1 MQKLLRKLTK
11 NSHGSNNLKQLL
23 ITKPED
29 EKKAVKEILQ
39 SLAKFMLDS
48 DINVKFLSEMKL
60 QKIVFKTVEELRL
73 PITRSWYI
81 RGCMVHPGGTLPGSV
96 RKNTLEK
103 LVQNPNK
110 LVVNSD
116 IYSCFDD
123 IRVKNIV
130 FTERN
135 LFLRQL
141 YSSMEPAR
149 FRNEYIPNNE
159 IIHTSEEMS
168 RGIFD
173 NISSVIS
180 ENISKLYLGLQ
191 KDELF
196 DGVSSK
202 FYDFLNFIEDASIEI
217 EGLVEE
223 GAEVTQNGIEF
234 LKRLSNAYHN
244 TVWMEPASIIS
255 IETVKGLSAGKVIKQ
270 REIYLPLAA
279 RKIDESLKELKN
291 ISKKLNLTV
300 SENNIEKAYMKSYE
314 QVGEKSGKHLTEM
327 WKIYAK

>member
-1 MQKLLRKLTK
+1 LAKHSQ
-11 NSHGSNNLKQLL
+11 GSNKLKQLL

-29 EKKAVKEILQ
+29 EKQAVKEILQ
-39 SLAKFMLDS
+39 SLAQFILDS
-48 DINVKFLSEMKL
+48 DIDVKFLSEMKL
-60 QKIVFKTVEELRL
+60 QKIVFKTVEELEL
-73 PITRSWYI
+73 PVTRSWYI
-81 RGCMVHPGGTLPGSV
+81 RGCMVHPGGTLSGSV
-96 RKNTLEK
+96 RKNTIEK
-103 LVQNPNK
+103 LVKKPEK

-123 IRVKNIV
+123 IKIEKIF

-159 IIHTSEEMS
+159 IILTSEKMS
-168 RGIFD
+168 RGTFN

-180 ENISKLYLGLQ
+180 ENISKLYLGMQ
-191 KDELF
+191 NDELF
-196 DGVSSK
+196 DGISSK
-202 FYDFLNFIEDASIEI
+202 FYDYLNFIEDVSIET

-223 GAEVTQNGIEF
+223 GAEIAQNDMSF
-234 LKRLSNAYHN
+234 FKRLSSAYHN

-255 IETVKGLSAGKVIKQ
+255 IETVKGLSAEKVIKQ
-270 REIYLPLAA
+270 RKGYLPLAA
-279 RKIDESLKELKN
+279 RNIANSLKELETR
-291 ISKKLNLTV
+291 SKKLNLTL

-314 QVGEKSGKHLTEM
+314 RVGEKSGKHLTEM

>member
-1 MQKLLRKLTK
+1 MAKHSQ
-11 NSHGSNNLKQLL
+11 GSNKLKQLL

-29 EKKAVKEILQ
+29 EKKAVQEILQ
-39 SLAKFMLDS
+39 SLAKFILDS
-48 DINVKFLSEMKL
+48 DIDVKFLSEMKL
-60 QKIVFKTVEELRL
+60 QKIVFKTVEELEL
-73 PITRSWYI
+73 PVTRSWYI
-81 RGCMVHPGGTLPGSV
+81 RGCMVHPGGTLSGSV

-123 IRVKNIV
+123 IRVKNIF
-130 FTERN
+130 FTQRK

-196 DGVSSK
+196 DGISTK
-202 FYDFLNFIEDASIEI
+202 FYDFLDFIEDTSIET
-217 EGLVEE
+217 EGEVEE
-223 GAEVTQNGIEF
+223 GAEITQIDINF
-234 LKRLSNAYHN
+234 FKRLSKAYHN
-244 TVWMEPASIIS
+244 IVWMEPASMIS
-255 IETVKGLSAGKVIKQ
+255 IETVEGLSAEKVVKQ
-270 REIYLPLAA
+270 RERYLPLAA
-279 RKIDESLKELKN
+279 RKIDESLKELEN

>member
-1 MQKLLRKLTK
+1 
-11 NSHGSNNLKQLL
+11 LKTLL

-29 EKKAVKEILQ
+29 EKQAVKEILE
-39 SLAKFMLDS
+39 SLAKFILNS
-48 DINVKFLSEMKL
+48 DIDVKFLSEMKL
-60 QKIVFKTVEELRL
+60 QKIVFKTVEELEL

-81 RGCMVHPGGTLPGSV
+81 RGCMVHPGGTLSGSV

-103 LVQNPNK
+103 LVQNPKK

-116 IYSCFDD
+116 IYSCFED
-123 IRVKNIV
+123 IKVEKIF
-130 FTERN
+130 FTKRN

-159 IIHTSEEMS
+159 IILTSEEMS

-180 ENISKLYLGLQ
+180 ENISKLYLGMQ
-191 KDELF
+191 EDELF
-196 DGVSSK
+196 DGISNK
-202 FYDFLNFIEDASIEI
+202 FYDFLNFIEETSIET

-223 GAEVTQNGIEF
+223 GAEITQNDIAF
-234 LKRLSNAYHN
+234 FKRLSNAYHN

-255 IETVKGLSAGKVIKQ
+255 IETVKGLSAEKVIKQ
-270 REIYLPLAA
+270 RERYLPLAA
-279 RKIDESLKELKN
+279 GNINKWLKELKN
-291 ISKKLNLTV
+291 MSKKLNLTL

-314 QVGEKSGKHLTEM
+314 RVGENSGKHLTEM